1 MESKHIVNVKI
12 YGAYHIGHQQLTRI
26 KVNVTVSHGLET
38 IDQLGSCFI
47 KPRLG
52 FFPFPSLL
60 TIFSVYW
67 VNQYFSLSLLSF
79 SL

>member
-38 IDQLGSCFI
+38 IEIDLI
-47 KPRLG
+47 
-52 FFPFPSLL
+52 L
-60 TIFSVYW
+60 TNW
-67 VNQYFSLSLLSF
+67 VPALSSHALAFSLSLLS
-79 SL
+79 

>member
-38 IDQLGSCFI
+38 IEIDC
-47 KPRLG
+47 
-52 FFPFPSLL
+52 
-60 TIFSVYW
+60 
-67 VNQYFSLSLLSF
+67 
-79 SL
+79 

>member
-38 IDQLGSCFI
+38 
-47 KPRLG
+47 
-52 FFPFPSLL
+52 L
-60 TIFSVYW
+60 TNW
-67 VNQYFSLSLLSF
+67 VPALSSHALAFSLSLLS
-79 SL
+79 